1 MLTSDDRLHEMRQ
14 RDEGKMDFLKHGEF
28 LSHSGIT
35 LRYKVECDALSDAT
49 WECFASEIARA
60 TKSLG
65 GITEVHGIPSGGMK
79 LANALGRYATEGGR
93 IVAIVDDVLTTGRS
107 MEEKKKKL
115 IEDGVEPGDIYG
127 FVLVRRS
134 QDWTNWI
141 YPFFYV
147 SSIFK
152 D

>member
-1 MLTSDDRLHEMRQ
+1 MTLHHDKYVKPQE
-14 RDEGKMDFLKHGEF
+14 EKTVDFLKHGEF
-28 LSHSGIT
+28 RSHSGIT
-35 LRYKVECDALSDAT
+35 LRFKIECDALSDAT
-49 WECFASEIARA
+49 WECFAKEIARA
-60 TKSLG
+60 TKSMG
-65 GITEVHGIPSGGMK
+65 GIKEVHGIPSGGTK
-79 LANALGRYATEGGR
+79 LANALGGYATEGGR
-93 IVAIVDDVLTTGRS
+93 IVAVVDDVLTTGRS

-147 SSIFK
+147 SSMFK

>member
-1 MLTSDDRLHEMRQ
+1 
-14 RDEGKMDFLKHGEF
+14 
-28 LSHSGIT
+28 
-35 LRYKVECDALSDAT
+35 
-49 WECFASEIARA
+49 
-60 TKSLG
+60 LG
-65 GITEVHGIPSGGMK
+65 GIKEVHGIPRGGMK
-79 LANALGRYATEGGR
+79 LATSLQKHVDPNGR
-93 IVAIVDDVLTTGRS
+93 IVAVVDDVLTTGRS

-147 SSIFK
+147 SSLFK